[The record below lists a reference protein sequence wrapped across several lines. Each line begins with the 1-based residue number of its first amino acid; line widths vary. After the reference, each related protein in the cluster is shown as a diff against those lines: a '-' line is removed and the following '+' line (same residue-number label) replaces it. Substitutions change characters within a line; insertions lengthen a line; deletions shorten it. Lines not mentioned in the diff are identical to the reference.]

1 MKRLLKI
8 IVKTEIFKNENL
20 PDPTNKRFFPRTS
33 TIRNH
38 VTHAKRKLCHSL
50 KDQECLQEKI
60 NQWETTNKSVKI
72 FFRSKSSA
80 EQDGD
85 ENSSD
90 DINTDDDD
98 DHDDI
103 RLGKTKRTP
112 LLFVYQ
118 NGWQRLFSRYGKELT
133 LLDATYRTTRYALP
147 LFFMVVKTNIDY
159 QIVAVFVTE
168 NETEDSTQE
177 PLSIIKSWNK
187 DVSPTYGMTDYCT
200 EEFKAMENIFEGMLS
215 VNYFNITFLLHLKDR
230 LR

>member
-20 PDPTNKRFFPRTS
+20 PGPTDKRFFPWTS
-33 TIRNH
+33 TIHNH
-38 VTHAKRKLCHSL
+38 VTHAKIKLCYSL
-50 KDQECLQEKI
+50 IDQICLQEKT
-60 NQWETTNKSVKI
+60 NKWETTDKSLKI
-72 FFRSKSSA
+72 FFRPKSSV

-90 DINTDDDD
+90 DINTDNDD

-118 NGWQRLFSRYGKELT
+118 NGWQRRLFSRYGKELT
-133 LLDATYRTTRYALP
+133 LLDATYWTTRYALP
-147 LFFMVVKTNIDY
+147 LFFVVVKTNIDY

-168 NETEDSTQE
+168 NETEDSIQE
-177 PLSIIKSWNK
+177 ALSIIKSWNK
-187 DVSPTYGMTDYCT
+187 DASH
-200 EEFKAMENIFEGMLS
+200 NIWD
-215 VNYFNITFLLHLKDR
+215 DR
-230 LR
+230 LLYRGIQSHGKYIWKLNVKC